1 MWAEAAVERWSD
13 ERYARSLRDRTA
25 FAEEGEA
32 FAGWEWLIP
41 IIKDC
46 NSNIF
51 EHLKD
56 AVLIVDEPG
65 SIEAYLSDDYD
76 ELARRY
82 SEIDQADDIALP
94 PDELYLPVEEL
105 RNLIAS
111 RQRVELRTL
120 GRAAAEIDHEIS
132 LDAEAPKVQIGRG
145 RNTRRPLFLFP
156 IADDAFELDWP
167 AQSAMRYHGR
177 IADLVADVKT
187 AAADGETVLF
197 VMPSLGVAERITEI
211 LSEYQIE
218 ARLSLITETGDPQAA
233 SIVVTVGRVTGGFE
247 LPKSRLVVHV
257 ESDVFDEV
265 VEAVERRGTA
275 ADIKRSGEGRRRRSK
290 AAAFLSD
297 FRDLRPNDFVVH
309 IDHGVA
315 RFGGLQNLDLG
326 STTGEFMLLYYADEA
341 KLYVPGRT
349 T

>member
-1 MWAEAAVERWSD
+1 M
-13 ERYARSLRDRTA
+13 
-25 FAEEGEA
+25 
-32 FAGWEWLIP
+32 
-41 IIKDC
+41 
-46 NSNIF
+46 
-51 EHLKD
+51 
-56 AVLIVDEPG
+56 
-65 SIEAYLSDDYD
+65 
-76 ELARRY
+76 
-82 SEIDQADDIALP
+82 P

-132 LDAEAPKVQIGRG
+132 LDAEAPKVQIGKG

-326 STTGEFMLLYYADEA
+326 
-341 KLYVPGRT
+341 
-349 T
+349 